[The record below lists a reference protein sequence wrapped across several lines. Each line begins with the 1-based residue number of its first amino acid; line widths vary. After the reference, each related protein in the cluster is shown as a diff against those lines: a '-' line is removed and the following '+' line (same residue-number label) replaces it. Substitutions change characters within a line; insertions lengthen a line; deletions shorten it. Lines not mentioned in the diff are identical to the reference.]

1 MQVDPLSVGRAARSW
16 DEQHLE
22 VAAAAGQIGSAP
34 TSGFTD
40 GVAAVASGF
49 VGSWQQYAA
58 ELADQAEARADGLR
72 SALADYQRTDRAVGA
87 DHRLLQDRLPEAG

>member
-1 MQVDPLSVGRAARSW
+1 MHVDPISVDRAARSW

-40 GVAAVASGF
+40 GVAAAAARFVAT
-49 VGSWQQYAA
+49 WQRDTA
-58 ELADQAEARADGLR
+58 ELADRAGARADGLR
-72 SALADYQRTDRAVGA
+72 GAMADLLRTDRAVGA
-87 DHRLLQDRLPEAG
+87 EHQLQQDRLPEAG

>member
-34 TSGFTD
+34 TSGFTAD
-40 GVAAVASGF
+40 VAAAATRF
-49 VGSWQQYAA
+49 VGSWQRHTA
-58 ELADQAEARADGLR
+58 ELADRAGARAEGLR